1 MANVLRRHLFKKGKK
16 EELNNM
22 KTRPGILHTPVLERT
37 SVVSKGENG
46 TKWRRQRTWVLQA
59 KETVC
64 LLLPSTVKIREYI
77 YIFIY
82 TYEYTYIYT

>member
-1 MANVLRRHLFKKGKK
+1 MFKKEKK

-22 KTRPGILHTPVLERT
+22 KTRQGILHTIVLERT

-46 TKWRRQRTWVLQA
+46 TKWGRRRSTWVLQA

-64 LLLPSTVKIREYI
+64 LLLPSIVKILEYR
-77 YIFIY
+77 YVYVFIHMNIL
-82 TYEYTYIYT
+82 TYIHKY